1 MPRKILLFLCVFSSS
16 CFAAPRMS
24 HHGEFITKCHNPL
37 FFNESPAK
45 EAIVASLQDFSVTAS
60 DNTDIKTIKSS
71 VNNQPFT
78 PTLERLRSKR
88 ILITGRLNESI
99 TAPGTVLL
107 KVWSESNDGCNG
119 LHAWRVYIK

>member
-1 MPRKILLFLCVFSSS
+1 MPRKSLLLLCLFSSS

-37 FFNESPAK
+37 FFKEVPAK
-45 EAIVASLQDFSVTAS
+45 EATVIALQDFSVTAS
-60 DNTDIKTIKSS
+60 DNTDIKTIKFS

-78 PTLERLRSKR
+78 PTLERLRSNR
-88 ILITGRLNESI
+88 ILITGHLGESI
-99 TAPGTVLL
+99 TTPSTVLL

-119 LHAWRVYIK
+119 LYAWRVYVK

>member
-1 MPRKILLFLCVFSSS
+1 MSRKNLLLLYLFSSS

-37 FFNESPAK
+37 FFNEVPAK
-45 EAIVASLQDFSVTAS
+45 EAAVTSLQDFSVTAS
-60 DNTDIKTIKSS
+60 DNTDIKTIKFS
-71 VNNQPFT
+71 VNNRPFT
-78 PTLERLRSKR
+78 PALERLRSNR
-88 ILITGRLNESI
+88 ILITGHLDESI
-99 TAPGTVLL
+99 STAGTVLL